1 MVLAIFEIYLF
12 IGIRLILQA
21 WVPRGLKSIKKY
33 RVILGIIW
41 IPLESI
47 TYLNEIITYVPGTF
61 CCPPMPSEIFLAWLV
76 FVVVDILYQFHVIT
90 KMSE

>member
-1 MVLAIFEIYLF
+1 MVLAILGIYLF

-21 WVPRGLKSIKKY
+21 WIPRGLMSIKKS
-33 RVILGIIW
+33 RVVLGIIW

-47 TYLNEIITYVPGTF
+47 TYLDELVTYVPGTF

-76 FVVVDILYQFHVIT
+76 LVVVDILYQFHVIT
-90 KMSE
+90 KMSK